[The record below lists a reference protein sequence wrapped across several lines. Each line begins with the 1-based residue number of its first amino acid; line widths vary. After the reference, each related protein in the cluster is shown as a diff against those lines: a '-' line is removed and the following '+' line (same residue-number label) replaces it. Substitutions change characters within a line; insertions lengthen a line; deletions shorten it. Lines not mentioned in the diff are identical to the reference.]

1 LKRWLRHILLAAS
14 IAGAVVIACVN
25 RSSADGEPAGARLTG
40 EPARVSALGRLE
52 PASTVLSIAAPSG
65 SASSVVET
73 LAVAEGQDV
82 ERGDTLATFDTA
94 RRRHAALAEG
104 LAQVESAEAELARVE
119 AGAKPGD
126 IAAQES
132 QVALLDR
139 DVRHAELER
148 ERVATLVTRGAAT
161 AEELE
166 LKEWELDR
174 ARFDQSRARSLLA
187 SISEVRAVDVAA
199 ARARVAVAR
208 AAVARAEADL
218 AASRVVAPVAGRVLR
233 LRTRVGERVGEAGL
247 LELGGVAEMHA
258 VAEVY
263 EGDLLRV
270 RVGERARVTLESS
283 GEVLAGVVVEVGH
296 VVARKA
302 VLSNDPVSDTDAR
315 VVEVRI
321 RLDQADSR
329 RVERLSNARVGV
341 LIGESKA
348 NKALPAEGR

>member
-1 LKRWLRHILLAAS
+1 
-14 IAGAVVIACVN
+14 
-25 RSSADGEPAGARLTG
+25 
-40 EPARVSALGRLE
+40 
-52 PASTVLSIAAPSG
+52 
-65 SASSVVET
+65 
-73 LAVAEGQDV
+73 
-82 ERGDTLATFDTA
+82 
-94 RRRHAALAEG
+94 
-104 LAQVESAEAELARVE
+104 
-119 AGAKPGD
+119 
-126 IAAQES
+126 
-132 QVALLDR
+132 
-139 DVRHAELER
+139 
-148 ERVATLVTRGAAT
+148 
-161 AEELE
+161 
-166 LKEWELDR
+166 
-174 ARFDQSRARSLLA
+174 
-187 SISEVRAVDVAA
+187 
-199 ARARVAVAR
+199 
-208 AAVARAEADL
+208 
-218 AASRVVAPVAGRVLR
+218 
-233 LRTRVGERVGEAGL
+233 
-247 LELGGVAEMHA
+247 MHA